1 MHKRRQ
7 FLRIIFSF
15 LIRHLKQLRENA
27 YLTKSNCYA
36 IRITFSY
43 FSFDIAEQLLDV
55 VLLFLKSQS
64 FFLVLHLL
72 PYFMR

>member
-1 MHKRRQ
+1 MTEKELQ
-7 FLRIIFSF
+7 ELEKFA
-15 LIRHLKQLRENA
+15 KENA

-55 VLLFLKSQS
+55 VLLFLKSQ
-64 FFLVLHLL
+64 FFFQVLN
-72 PYFMR
+72 

>member
-1 MHKRRQ
+1 MTKVI
-7 FLRIIFSF
+7 FSKVINYGLILIFSF
-15 LIRHLKQLRENA
+15 FIRYLKQPRENA

-55 VLLFLKSQS
+55 VLLFLKSQL
-64 FFLVLHLL
+64 F
-72 PYFMR
+72 Y